1 MLLSL
6 LLACKMLQPT
16 QLVHSVI
23 LALISKD
30 ICTLMIDCWAGKK
43 ADAKSELCSQR
54 RPEVAGKEVR
64 QTMVQCNRVEW
75 ENLLL
80 KVVFW

>member
-1 MLLSL
+1 
-6 LLACKMLQPT
+6 
-16 QLVHSVI
+16 
-23 LALISKD
+23 
-30 ICTLMIDCWAGKK
+30 MIDCWAGKK